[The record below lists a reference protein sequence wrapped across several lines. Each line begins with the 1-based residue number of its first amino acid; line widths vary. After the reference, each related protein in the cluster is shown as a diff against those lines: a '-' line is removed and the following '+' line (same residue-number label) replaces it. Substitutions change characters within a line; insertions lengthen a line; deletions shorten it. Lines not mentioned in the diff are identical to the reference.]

1 MNYQF
6 TITFSLP
13 DPGTHPEVFLDALYE
28 AGCSD
33 ALVGVGQ
40 IGMISLEFDR
50 EALDAVEAMRSA
62 IEDVRKAIPQAQI
75 AEVSPDLVGMAE
87 IADVLGVSR
96 QMVRKYTLAKNKFP
110 RPVHTSEAV
119 ALWHLVEV
127 VDWAETY
134 SKTAVSK
141 KGRLPNPLKE
151 ISAVAFKLNF
161 ELQQQ
166 RQDRFAIKI
175 IGAKKAKRLAATVA
189 RITSEPAKSTVKKRA
204 ASISRR
210 SERAAE

>member
-13 DPGTHPEVFLDALYE
+13 EPGKKPEEFLDELYE

-40 IGMISLEFDR
+40 IGLISLEFDR
-50 EALDAVEAMRSA
+50 EASDAVEAMRTA

-87 IADVLGVSR
+87 IADMLGVSR
-96 QMVRKYTLAKNKFP
+96 QMVRKYTLSKAKFP

-127 VDWAETY
+127 VEWAETY
-134 SKTAVSK
+134 SKTVTMK
-141 KGRLPNPLKE
+141 KNLLIEPLKE
-151 ISAVAFKLNF
+151 ISAVAFRLNF
-161 ELQQQ
+161 ELQQL
-166 RQDRFAIKI
+166 RQERLTLNI
-175 IGAKKAKRLAATVA
+175 IGARKAKKLATTVA
-189 RITSEPAKSTVKKRA
+189 KATSRPVTRKTKKRP
-204 ASISRR
+204 ASR
-210 SERAAE
+210 SADRMAD